1 MPHRHKIHDTDPFF
15 SIDPFSRTLKNES
28 NKKITL
34 IQHDHNSERFT
45 FRLPRFIEEHDM
57 IECNEVQVHYINI
70 ESGNNK
76 PNQNED
82 VYDVTDLRIDP
93 EDETNVICSWL
104 ISQNATKYVGSLN
117 FVVRFSCVTNG
128 VTDYAWNTAVYSGI
142 SVSSGIFN
150 TDVIVE
156 EYSDILAQWAT
167 RIEALERIDLTDYYT
182 KQEIDE
188 KGFLQE
194 RPTETKVFLNDFSCE
209 PNMDASFVKA
219 SAVYIAALRDE
230 QNDLSGKEI
239 AKIEYNFD
247 NGDETK
253 WFDIKDLIQKYPN
266 FPYSINMNQ
275 SFQHTSTIDEDVVC
289 FGVLGFFA
297 AASNS
302 FLTEISNH
310 NQYGFRVTYY
320 TD

>member
-15 SIDPFSRTLKNES
+15 SIDPFSRTFKNES

-45 FRLPRFIEEHDM
+45 FVIPRFIEEHDM

-82 VYDVTDLRIDP
+82 VYEVTDLHIDP
-93 EDETNVICSWL
+93 DDESKVVCSWL

-128 VTDYAWNTAVYSGI
+128 VTEYAWNTAVYSGI

-150 TDVIVE
+150 TNVIVE
-156 EYSDILAQWAT
+156 EYSDILAQWAA
-167 RIEALERIDLTDYYT
+167 RIEALEQTDYYT
-182 KQEIDE
+182 KKEIDE
-188 KGFLQE
+188 KGFLKE
-194 RPTETKVFLNDFSCE
+194 RPTETRVFLNDFSYE
-209 PNMDASFVKA
+209 PNMDASFVKG

-253 WFDIKDLIQKYPN
+253 WFDIKDLIQKYPA
-266 FPYSINMNQ
+266 FPYAINANQ
-275 SFQHTSTIDEDVVC
+275 SFQYTDTADNNIVC
-289 FGVLGFFA
+289 FGVIGFFTA
-297 AASNS
+297 AGN
-302 FLTEISNH
+302 FFITDIENL